1 MFWISA
7 KEIKCINSHNCFET
21 ERWSLEKN
29 EQRDKVNMNLF
40 MFPFA
45 HGAYDAQE
53 LTDDS
58 EVRQTMFKYHLVS
71 FYNTYFLARKFKF
84 IKKYWNTCKGR
95 VRLLMRVFWHLRLFV
110 KVTFSWFKWSKKFKY
125 DPKCLKMTNWAL
137 N

>member
-1 MFWISA
+1 
-7 KEIKCINSHNCFET
+7 
-21 ERWSLEKN
+21 
-29 EQRDKVNMNLF
+29 

-71 FYNTYFLARKFKF
+71 FYNTYIWRENSNSSKIFFLN
-84 IKKYWNTCKGR
+84 ICKGR

-110 KVTFSWFKWSKKFKY
+110 KVAFS
-125 DPKCLKMTNWAL
+125 
-137 N
+137 